1 MRIVPTVG
9 VIAASVALGGCF
21 HHHQSY
27 AVETLPPPAPP
38 LK

>member
-1 MRIVPTVG
+1 MRIILTAA
-9 VIAASVALGGCF
+9 VIAESITLGGCF